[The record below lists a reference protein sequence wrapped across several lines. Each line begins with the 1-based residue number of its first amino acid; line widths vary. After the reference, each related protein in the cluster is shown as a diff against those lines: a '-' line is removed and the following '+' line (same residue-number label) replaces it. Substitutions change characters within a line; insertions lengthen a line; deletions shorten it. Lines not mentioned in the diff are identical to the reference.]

1 MEKVRCAEQT
11 GRADMLS
18 FSMQEEGSNPGNN
31 VQGARNP
38 ISEQESS
45 LLFLFYKIH
54 PIL

>member
-1 MEKVRCAEQT
+1 MEKVRCAEQM
-11 GRADMLS
+11 GRADVLS
-18 FSMQEEGSNPGNN
+18 FSMQEEGPKLGNN

-54 PIL
+54 PVL